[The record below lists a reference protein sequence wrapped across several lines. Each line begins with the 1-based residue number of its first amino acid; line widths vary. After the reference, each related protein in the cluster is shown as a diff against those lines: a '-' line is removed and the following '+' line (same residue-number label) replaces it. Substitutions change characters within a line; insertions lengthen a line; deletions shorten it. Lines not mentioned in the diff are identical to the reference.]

1 MSGKRDDRLA
11 GKKLRQKLFL
21 QGIRETGTISSA
33 LEKAGGI
40 DRSTYKKWL
49 ANDPD
54 FPELYD
60 DAQKEFGERLE
71 GVVIGIVMDPEAVKK
86 NPVLMITMLN
96 AHLPWKYRPTGV
108 VEEDT
113 AREVLKEFRKAAK
126 KSPKAKQEEETPV
139 DKQIENI
146 LSEKYKEE

>member
-1 MSGKRDDRLA
+1 MAGKRDERLE
-11 GKKLRQKLFL
+11 GKRLRQKLFL

-49 ANDPD
+49 ASDPD

-86 NPVLMITMLN
+86 NPILMITMLN
-96 AHLPWKYRPTGV
+96 AHLPWKYRTTGV
-108 VEEDT
+108 VQEDT
-113 AREVLKEFRKAAK
+113 AREVLKELRNKARAATK
-126 KSPKAKQEEETPV
+126 KPLEDETPV
-139 DKQIENI
+139 EKQIEDI